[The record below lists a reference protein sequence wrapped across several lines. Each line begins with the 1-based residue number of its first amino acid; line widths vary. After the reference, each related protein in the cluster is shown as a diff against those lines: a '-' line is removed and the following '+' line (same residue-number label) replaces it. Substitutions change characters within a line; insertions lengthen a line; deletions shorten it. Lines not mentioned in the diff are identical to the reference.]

1 MFNWSDL
8 RYLLEAHRA
17 GSMATAGR
25 RLDVDQTTV
34 ARRIRALEQTIG
46 TRLLDQNPK
55 GFTLTAAGLKLLQRA
70 ESVEAIAMEIEE
82 EVAGG
87 DYAISGIV
95 RIGVP
100 EGLGNYFLARHLP
113 VLHGQLPDVGV
124 DLISL
129 PRFVNLVNREAD
141 IAIGQER
148 SSANQVLICKLTD
161 YNLKLYA
168 SPDYLARHSPIK
180 SRKDLERHN
189 FIGYVDYLVYSSELQ
204 YLSKVCRAPRVVFRS
219 TSIVAQQ
226 EAAVAGVG
234 MAVLPCFM
242 ASSDPKLEVV
252 LPDDFELVLS
262 YWIMTRRE
270 FLQLARV
277 RATWEF
283 LKALVKDNQHVFMW
297 HA

>member
-1 MFNWSDL
+1 MFGWSDL

-17 GSMATAGR
+17 GSMVTAGR
-25 RLDVDQTTV
+25 RLGVDQTTV
-34 ARRIRALEQTIG
+34 TRRIRALEEAIG

-55 GFTLTAAGLKLLQRA
+55 GFSLTTAGLKLLRHA
-70 ESVEAIAMEIEE
+70 ESVESIAMKIEE
-82 EVAGG
+82 EIAGG

-100 EGLGNYFLARHLP
+100 EGLGNYFLAQHLP
-113 VLHGQLPDVGV
+113 ALNERLPDVGV

-148 SSANQVLICKLTD
+148 STANQVLISKLTD

-168 SPDYLARHSPIK
+168 SPAYLTRHRPIH
-180 SRKDLERHN
+180 SLKDLEGHT
-189 FIGYVDYLVYSSELQ
+189 FIGYVDYLIYSSELQ

-226 EAAVAGVG
+226 KAAAAGAG

-242 ASSDPKLEVV
+242 ASTDPELRVV
-252 LPDDFELVLS
+252 LPQDFELVLP

-270 FLQLARV
+270 LLQLARV
-277 RATWEF
+277 RAAWDF
-283 LKALVKDNQHVFMW
+283 LKAVVKNNHHVFMCRD
-297 HA
+297 

>member
-1 MFNWSDL
+1 MFGWSDL
-8 RYLLEAHRA
+8 RYLLEAHRT

-25 RLDVDQTTV
+25 HLGVDQTTV
-34 ARRIRALEQTIG
+34 TRRIRALEDAIG

-55 GFTLTAAGLKLLQRA
+55 GFSLTTAGLKLLRHA
-70 ESVEAIAMEIEE
+70 ESVESIAMKIEE
-82 EVAGG
+82 EIAGG

-100 EGLGNYFLARHLP
+100 EGLGNYFLAHHLP
-113 VLHGQLPDVGV
+113 TLNERLPDVGV

-148 SSANQVLICKLTD
+148 STANQVVISKLTD

-168 SPDYLARHSPIK
+168 SPAYLAQQKPIHSL
-180 SRKDLERHN
+180 KDLEGHN
-189 FIGYVDYLVYSSELQ
+189 FIGYVDYLIYSSELQ
-204 YLSKVCRAPRVVFRS
+204 YLSKVCRTPRVVFRS

-226 EAAVAGVG
+226 KAAAAGAG

-242 ASSDPKLEVV
+242 ASTDPELRVV
-252 LPDDFELVLS
+252 LPKDFELVLS

-270 FLQLARV
+270 LLQLARV
-277 RATWEF
+277 RAAWDF
-283 LKALVKDNQHVFMW
+283 LKAVVKNNRHVFMCCD
-297 HA
+297 